1 MRHEFGG
8 LLFGGAY
15 TWMGLFSEFY
25 GILLSLQIARFL
37 RTGTLVKMKILYF
50 KRPVNVYKFPRNFRR
65 KQYLQNVF
73 FREFNVSD
81 Y

>member
-37 RTGTLVKMKILYF
+37 RTGTLAKMKILYF
-50 KRPVNVYKFPRNFRR
+50 KRPVNVYKFPRIFRR

-73 FREFNVSD
+73 FGEFNVSD

>member
-50 KRPVNVYKFPRNFRR
+50 KRPANVYKFPCIFRR

-73 FREFNVSD
+73 FGEFNVSD